1 MPARRHAG
9 FAYLWTLLLVAFMGI
24 GLSIASELYSTALR
38 RDKER
43 ELIFIGHEFRNAIG
57 RYYEVKGAGGQ
68 AQYPL
73 TLEDLLKDNRFA
85 KPKRHL
91 RRLYTDPTTGQAAW
105 GLVLQEGRIVGVH
118 SLSQQQPIKQ
128 DNFLDGDTG
137 LRQKARYAD
146 WVFTYPAD
154 LFIVQKDGGQ
164 APPGGKMPSLP
175 GS

>member
-1 MPARRHAG
+1 MRPRRQVG

-24 GLSIASELYSTALR
+24 GLSIGSELYSTALR

-68 AQYPL
+68 ARYPL
-73 TLEDLLKDNRFA
+73 TLQDLLEDNRFA
-85 KPKRHL
+85 NPKRHL
-91 RRLYTDPTTGQAAW
+91 RRLYADPTTGKAEW

-128 DNFLDGDTG
+128 DNFIDGDSG
-137 LRQKARYAD
+137 LRLKAHYAD

-154 LFIVQKDGGQ
+154 LFIENRGQ
-164 APPGGKMPSLP
+164 TTKQ
-175 GS
+175 